1 MCFNRIREK
10 RQIIVM
16 ESREKRR
23 VEKSRMP
30 RTGRK
35 VNPNEMEEELGKLG
49 VDFDS
54 SKEVS
59 ANQISRGSR

>member
-1 MCFNRIREK
+1 
-10 RQIIVM
+10 M